1 MRKSQPSLQT
11 PSQGVALAA
20 PSSSK
25 LGPLADEKVRFVAG
39 VLLAL
44 VLGFLPA
51 HFIAWMREQSAY
63 EEIDRKVIRA
73 QQAADT
79 PESYALLDK
88 VRADQLARKE
98 AEQRNAAII
107 AIVIWG
113 AVASGI
119 AFAWFRKI
127 PWDSF
132 E

>member
-1 MRKSQPSLQT
+1 
-11 PSQGVALAA
+11 
-20 PSSSK
+20 
-25 LGPLADEKVRFVAG
+25 
-39 VLLAL
+39 
-44 VLGFLPA
+44 
-51 HFIAWMREQSAY
+51 MREESEYQ
-63 EEIDRKVIRA
+63 EIDRKVIRA

-107 AIVIWG
+107 ALVIWG
-113 AVASGI
+113 AVSSGI
-119 AFAWFRKI
+119 AYAWFRKI